1 MKNKEGK
8 KILEFCGAMS
18 TTVGSAQ
25 FKTNVSHLV
34 IVESGS
40 SKILLGYFLVR
51 ASQSTSEKYEKSCLE
66 KSISPSISH

>member
-8 KILEFCGAMS
+8 KILEFFGAMG
-18 TTVGSAQ
+18 TTVGSEQ

-40 SKILLGYFLVR
+40 SKILLGYCLVR

>member
-8 KILEFCGAMS
+8 KILEFFRAMS
-18 TTVGSAQ
+18 TTVESAQ

-40 SKILLGYFLVR
+40 SKILLGYCLVR